1 VQGEQVAALDEQG
14 LHCEGLTGDLVVRC
28 FATADPSRSPQADV
42 VLLCASSYA
51 TAQAARAAEIILKP
65 DAYCLTLQNGAGNVE
80 QLTAV
85 LGRSRVLAGL
95 SFQSGDL
102 VAPSDVRHTNGGPT
116 YLGELDES
124 RTSRLGHITAL
135 FAAGGL
141 KSGGCAEYHHHH
153 LGEVC
158 SQLRY

>member
-1 VQGEQVAALDEQG
+1 VSAEGTLQFVVIGAGSLGCVYGANLARIGQQVAFVDVQGEQVAALNERG
-14 LHCEGLTGDLVVRC
+14 LHCERLTGDFVVRC

-42 VLLCASSYA
+42 VLLCAPSYA

-95 SFQSGDL
+95 SFQSRDL
-102 VAPSDVRHTNGGPT
+102 VGPRRRET
-116 YLGELDES
+116 HQRWPHVS
-124 RTSRLGHITAL
+124 R
-135 FAAGGL
+135 
-141 KSGGCAEYHHHH
+141 
-153 LGEVC
+153 
-158 SQLRY
+158 